1 MRIAIV
7 FAGLTGCAV
16 AAGETH
22 VDRTA
27 EAPLLVELFTSQGCS
42 SCPPADQLLAELAH
56 AGQLD
61 GRPVAALAYHVD
73 YWNDLGWVDAYSA
86 AAWTDRQ
93 RAYARSG
100 PKLGVYTPE
109 LVIGGEVGVVGSQSG
124 RVAQAVAAAPKQLPI
139 TASATWS
146 AGSVVVT
153 ATAPADADV
162 WVAIWEDAPRTK
174 VTRGENEG
182 ATLIAE
188 RVVRKLER
196 VAAAG
201 SNGTITIALPSTWT
215 AHGAVAFAQ
224 RTDRRIVGARVLAR
238 ARSLPGGE

>member
-1 MRIAIV
+1 MRAILPLV
-7 FAGLTGCAV
+7 FTGCAV
-16 AAGETH
+16 AAGESH
-22 VDRTA
+22 VDHA
-27 EAPLLVELFTSQGCS
+27 SEAPLLVELFTSQGCS
-42 SCPPADQLLAELAH
+42 SCPPADQLLAEVAR
-56 AGQLD
+56 AGHID
-61 GRPVAALAYHVD
+61 GRPIAALAYHVD
-73 YWNDLGWVDAYSA
+73 YWNDLGWVDPYSA
-86 AAWTDRQ
+86 PAWTDRQ

-124 RVAQAVAAAPKQLPI
+124 RVTAAVAAAPKQQAI
-139 TASATWS
+139 TASAVWS
-146 AGSVVVT
+146 ATSVAVT

-188 RVVRKLER
+188 RVVRKLDR
-196 VAAAG
+196 VATAG
-201 SNGTITIALPSTWT
+201 SNGTITITLPPA

-224 RTDRRIVGARVLAR
+224 RTDHRIVGARVFAR
-238 ARSLPGGE
+238 

>member
-1 MRIAIV
+1 MRIVWSLALV
-7 FAGLTGCAV
+7 TGCAV
-16 AAGETH
+16 AAGESH
-22 VDRTA
+22 VDRTT
-27 EAPLLVELFTSQGCS
+27 EPPLLVELFTSQGCS
-42 SCPPADQLLAELAH
+42 SCPPADQLLAQLAK

-61 GRPVAALAYHVD
+61 GRPIAALAYHVD
-73 YWNDLGWVDAYSA
+73 YWNDLGWVDPYSA
-86 AAWTDRQ
+86 ATWTDRQ

-124 RVAQAVAAAPKQLPI
+124 RVAQAIAAAPKQQPI
-139 TASATWS
+139 TASAVWT
-146 AGSVVVT
+146 ATNVVVT

-162 WVAIWEDAPRTK
+162 WVAIWQDAPRTK

-196 VAAAG
+196 VATAG
-201 SNGTITIALPSTWT
+201 GNGTITIALPSEWT
-215 AHGAVAFAQ
+215 AHGAIAFAQ

-238 ARSLPGGE
+238 